1 MNFGT
6 YVLALEVVVEGTVLS
21 CWLFIYLF
29 IFIICLFICSFYIIL
44 FYM

>member
-6 YVLALEVVVEGTVLS
+6 YVLALEVVMEVTVLS
-21 CWLFIYLF
+21 HWLFIYF
-29 IFIICLFICSFYIIL
+29 YYLFICSFYIIL